1 MAIVIRNASFT
12 LTEGGGRVTVVVLR
26 DIGHVRD
33 FVAPHPHIGRALM
46 RAAADELRARGIA
59 EWQGTTRVDNS
70 SAIQS
75 YEDVGMV
82 LEQRS
87 RIVRVPIARLSELAN
102 EPATALPV
110 DPAEDDDLERALGLL
125 NGRIAMMRSQGRR
138 LVQLRDATC
147 APVGFAAIEAS
158 VALPFRVA
166 RPTLVRPLLEAIAR
180 TPIVQVV
187 VDDDPELLQQIGET
201 TLELLH
207 YKGKLD
213 AVRIAC

>member
-1 MAIVIRNASFT
+1 MIRNASFT
-12 LTEGGGRVTVVVLR
+12 LTEDGGRITVVVLR
-26 DIGHVRD
+26 DTGHVRD
-33 FVAPHPHIGRALM
+33 LVAPHPHIGRALM
-46 RAAADELRARGIA
+46 RAAADELRARGIT
-59 EWQGTTRVDNS
+59 EWQGTARVDNT

-75 YEDVGMV
+75 YEAVGMA

-87 RIVRVPIARLSELAN
+87 RIVRVPIARLSELAS

-110 DPAEDDDLERALGLL
+110 DPGEDDDIERALGLL

-138 LVQLRDATC
+138 LVQLRDKSC
-147 APVGFAAIEAS
+147 APVGFAAMDAS

-187 VDDDPELLQQIGET
+187 IDDDPELLQQIGET

-207 YKGKLD
+207 YRGTLD

>member
-1 MAIVIRNASFT
+1 MIQNASFT
-12 LTEGGGRVTVVVLR
+12 LTEDGGRITVVVLR
-26 DIGHVRD
+26 HTGHVRD
-33 FVAPHPHIGRALM
+33 LVAPHHHVGRALM
-46 RAAADELRARGIA
+46 HAAADELRARGIA
-59 EWQGTTRVDNS
+59 EWQGTARVDNT

-75 YEDVGMV
+75 YEAVGMA

-87 RIVRVPIARLSELAN
+87 RIVRVPLARLSELAS

-110 DPAEDDDLERALGLL
+110 DPAEDDDIERALGLL
-125 NGRIAMMRSQGRR
+125 HGRIAMMRSQDRR
-138 LVQLRDATC
+138 LVQLRDKSC
-147 APVGFAAIEAS
+147 APVGFAAIDASS

-187 VDDDPELLQQIGET
+187 IDDDPELLQQIGET

-207 YKGKLD
+207 YRGTLD